1 MSENYILYNPLAGC
15 GNAKEEAGFLMAGF
29 LGEYDADYEAVDITK
44 VNDFSKMFAGMT
56 EKDKA
61 IICGGD
67 GTLNHFINKTKN
79 IKISCKIL
87 YYPCGTGND
96 FLHDIE
102 KTEYDCPVEIT
113 KYIKDLPT
121 AKVKGVEYKFLNN
134 VSFGIDGYCCEVG
147 DTLKAKGKK
156 NINYTNIAIRG
167 LLFNYK
173 PTNATVIVDG
183 KEYNFK
189 KVWLAPTMKGK
200 YLGGGMMAAPS
211 QDRLD
216 EGRNVSIMIFHNAG
230 KLKTLCYFPSI
241 FKGTHVKKDKNVTI
255 LTGKNVKVK
264 FDSPRAVQIDGET
277 IRNVG
282 EYEVVV

>member
-1 MSENYILYNPLAGC
+1 MSTSL
-15 GNAKEEAGFLMAGF
+15 
-29 LGEYDADYEAVDITK
+29 TK
-44 VNDFSKMFAGMT
+44 TARTDLLP
-56 EKDKA
+56 A
-61 IICGGD
+61 ISSRD
-67 GTLNHFINKTKN
+67 
-79 IKISCKIL
+79 
-87 YYPCGTGND
+87 
-96 FLHDIE
+96 
-102 KTEYDCPVEIT
+102 
-113 KYIKDLPT
+113 
-121 AKVKGVEYKFLNN
+121 
-134 VSFGIDGYCCEVG
+134 
-147 DTLKAKGKK
+147 
-156 NINYTNIAIRG
+156 TNIAIRG

-282 EYEVVV
+282 AQCN